1 MLVTRT
7 SMEYGRLRIVEVV
20 SGEQERSNPGIWIAT
35 VSQQFISSC
44 GDIHNISFPF
54 HVQGDPS
61 YTCNNDDYTLS
72 CDNNRTVL
80 QLLFGNYYVKSI
92 NYTDESIRLV
102 DVGIQ
107 TNNICSS
114 FPLSSL
120 TPSNLTFSIDFPF
133 YWVESTSVSSV
144 VFLSCEKPV
153 QSPKYINRTAY
164 CNTTRD
170 DAGNGYYSYVMA
182 GDVRVSD
189 VADSCTVEV
198 LYMSSSQL
206 ISERGSN
213 LSWLDFNRELGYGF
227 EAQWSFGG
235 CHKCKERASCFG
247 DSENVTAV
255 CHFYCYT
262 PASFLQ
268 NFFGKK
274 SF

>member
-1 MLVTRT
+1 MGFLTLLLLLTLLLFSVTCN
-7 SMEYGRLRIVEVV
+7 GN
-20 SGEQERSNPGIWIAT
+20 QN
-35 VSQQFISSC
+35 QQFISSC

-80 QLLFGNYYVKSI
+80 QRLSGNYYVKSI
-92 NYTDESIRLV
+92 NYTDKTIRLV

-120 TPSNLTFSIDFPF
+120 TPSNFSAADAPH
-133 YWVESTSVSSV
+133 YWVDSTSVPYWWVDSASLSSV

-153 QSPKYINRTAY
+153 QSPKYINRTAD
-164 CNTTRD
+164 CNTTRSRD
-170 DAGNGYYSYVMA
+170 DAGNGYYSYVVA
-182 GDVRVSD
+182 GDVRVWD
-189 VADSCTVEV
+189 VANSCTVEV
-198 LYMSSSQL
+198 LYMSSLQL

-235 CHKCKERASCFG
+235 CDKCKEMASCFG
-247 DSENVTAV
+247 DSVNVTAV
-255 CHFYCYT
+255 CHFYCYS
-262 PASFLQ
+262 PLSFLQ
-268 NFFGKK
+268 IFLGKE